1 MPGLA
6 TICVLFSHKANGE
19 KAHKYRLCRHLP
31 SYIGLGLK
39 IVSRFYEKQNAI
51 EQELGVTLD
60 WRELPEKKASR
71 IMLTRQVDFDNRS
84 AWNAQFDWMMEMSLK
99 FKKVFKKYL

>member
-1 MPGLA
+1 MWL
-6 TICVLFSHKANGE
+6 
-19 KAHKYRLCRHLP
+19 KYSFPLVAQILVP
-31 SYIGLGLK
+31 TWLK
-39 IVSRFYEKQNAI
+39 YSLTFTI
-51 EQELGVTLD
+51 EQELGVALD

>member
-1 MPGLA
+1 M
-6 TICVLFSHKANGE
+6 
-19 KAHKYRLCRHLP
+19 
-31 SYIGLGLK
+31 
-39 IVSRFYEKQNAI
+39 
-51 EQELGVTLD
+51 GVALD

-71 IMLTRQVDFDNRS
+71 IMLTRQVNFDDRS